1 MAWEYTDIY
10 GVFHSDETWQLK
22 RNARDGIITRAT
34 EVVSTTTGKRG
45 LAGEIKGLQ
54 FDVEDWGNQPV
65 PPVQEVPN
73 VVNAERTRL
82 PVNDGGF
89 KYQPRKGPVRTANPG
104 FFDLQFNDAITP
116 TLVSALWALWLSVV
130 ILGLLVGLG
139 LYSVGV
145 WQDGGP
151 WGLRVAKI
159 LGAGCLAVFFW
170 LFLSILVRIVLESA
184 VVLFRI
190 ADYLKQISQR

>member
-1 MAWEYTDIY
+1 MAWEYFDVNGSFWST
-10 GVFHSDETWQLK
+10 STEKLK
-22 RNARDGIITRAT
+22 LDASLGYITRDT

-45 LAGEIKGLQ
+45 PAGEIKGLL
-54 FDVEDWGNQPV
+54 FPV
-65 PPVQEVPN
+65 DPPPIEPIAPPIEFQ
-73 VVNAERTRL
+73 AERTQL
-82 PVNDGGF
+82 PINDGGF